1 MDSYTSLFFCGLYN
15 LAFAAFHLYF
25 WKIFNWKEDF
35 KRNSIANKAIIQIL
49 NIRLIYIF
57 LLMAF
62 IYFFYP
68 KQLLE
73 SELGFVLLL
82 GFLGFWVGRTI
93 EQFIFL
99 RIKSKMVTILTIV
112 FFIGIILH
120 ALPLLSVFASR

>member
-1 MDSYTSLFFCGLYN
+1 MNLQTALILCGLYN

-25 WKIFNWKEDF
+25 WKIFKWKEDF
-35 KRNSIANKAIIQIL
+35 KRNTIANRAIIQIL

-57 LLMAF
+57 LLMSF

-73 SELGFVLLL
+73 SELGLVLLV
-82 GFLGFWVGRTI
+82 GFLGFWIGRTI

-99 RIKSKMVTILTIV
+99 RVKSKMVTILTVV
-112 FFIGIILH
+112 FYIGIMLH
-120 ALPLLSVFASR
+120 SLPIVSVFVSR

>member
-1 MDSYTSLFFCGLYN
+1 MNKTLLLDLCGIYN
-15 LAFAAFHLYF
+15 LAFAIFHLFF
-25 WKIFNWKEDF
+25 WKLFKWKEDF
-35 KRNSIANKAIIQIL
+35 RKNSVANRAVIQIL

-62 IYFFYP
+62 IYFVYP
-68 KQLLE
+68 QQLIE
-73 SELGFVLLL
+73 TELGLVLLI

-112 FFIGIILH
+112 FFFGILIHL
-120 ALPLLSVFASR
+120 LPLIFR